1 MPNYDKT
8 YNFLIFF
15 TSLTL
20 TNYYLEIIKLLFFNQ
35 CDCLLFCLNG
45 GFSLFSHAMTHC
57 KKVLSIF
64 FLVLFLFSFT
74 VQHFSQLIEDNI
86 VSFAMETEK
95 ELGQD
100 TIDYEYL
107 FSFQGLTMKWQDPK
121 GQQSPQDQ
129 TDQISEGF
137 LNNTSPPP
145 EA

>member
-1 MPNYDKT
+1 
-8 YNFLIFF
+8 
-15 TSLTL
+15 
-20 TNYYLEIIKLLFFNQ
+20 
-35 CDCLLFCLNG
+35 
-45 GFSLFSHAMTHC
+45 MTHC

-107 FSFQGLTMKWQDPK
+107 FSFQGLTMKWQDPQ

-129 TDQISEGF
+129 TVQISEGF

-145 EA
+145 EV